1 MDEAAERPG
10 GVDKAHRSKR
20 RDPRRMR
27 GYGPCAFPSPQR
39 ACARS
44 GIDASTGRARPTAAP
59 RHCATRRTHH
69 AFSRVDVKTTTFQKM
84 NSKLKEK
91 GEIWNSGE
99 ERVLPECKVE
109 EACTENI
116 LGAAFARMMIQLR
129 FMEEGQRLTQML
141 VLSADTAFGRHG
153 VE

>member
-1 MDEAAERPG
+1 M
-10 GVDKAHRSKR
+10 K
-20 RDPRRMR
+20 
-27 GYGPCAFPSPQR
+27 
-39 ACARS
+39 
-44 GIDASTGRARPTAAP
+44 
-59 RHCATRRTHH
+59 
-69 AFSRVDVKTTTFQKM
+69 
-84 NSKLKEK
+84 
-91 GEIWNSGE
+91 IWNSGE